1 MVEPVVVRFVPGVT
15 PAKWQR
21 AWAERMPANPLE
33 VRLAEQAAAVHA
45 VRSGD
50 ALLALVR
57 LPVENADER
66 MHVVPLYEE
75 RAVVVAPV
83 EHRFEAAESVTL
95 AEVEAETVL
104 PVGTRDRIEEDVPDP
119 VKGAVELVAANVGV
133 VVLPMSV
140 ARLHARKDVV
150 ARPIDDAP
158 TAGVGLVWLRES
170 DGPLAQEFMGVVRGR
185 TARSSRGAS
194 EPEPEQEP
202 KRKPAAP
209 RTRKPPKPAAKDQ
222 RGATP
227 KASHRTKGRGKRR

>member
-33 VRLAEQAAAVHA
+33 VRLAEQAEAVDA
-45 VRSGD
+45 VRSGH

-119 VKGAVELVAANVGV
+119 VKGAVELVTANVGV

-158 TAGVGLVWLRES
+158 TTGVGLVWLREA

-185 TARSSRGAS
+185 TARSSRGAVR
-194 EPEPEQEP
+194 EPDERSP
-202 KRKPAAP
+202 RHAKPAS
-209 RTRKPPKPAAKDQ
+209 PA
-222 RGATP
+222 RRSATP
-227 KASHRTKGRGKRR
+227 ARSPRDRAKGRGKRR

>member
-21 AWAERMPANPLE
+21 SWAERMPAHPLE
-33 VRLAEQAAAVHA
+33 VRLAEQVEALEA

-57 LPVENADER
+57 LPVANADER

-75 RAVVVAPV
+75 RAVVVAPA
-83 EHRFEAAESVTL
+83 EHLFEAADSVTL
-95 AEVEAETVL
+95 AEVERETVL
-104 PVGTRDRIEEDVPDP
+104 PVGERERIDEASPDP
-119 VKGAVELVAANVGV
+119 VKAAVELVAANVGV

-140 ARLHARKDVV
+140 ARLHARKDVI

-158 TAGVGLVWLRES
+158 TTRVALVWLREA

-185 TARSSRGAS
+185 TARSSRGAAH
-194 EPEPEQEP
+194 ETAEKAP
-202 KRKPAAP
+202 KHARTASPARRSAAP
-209 RTRKPPKPAAKDQ
+209 ARSPRD
-222 RGATP
+222 R
-227 KASHRTKGRGKRR
+227 SKGRGKRR